1 MKKSTYIL
9 TAAFFEVD
17 SEGVVL
23 THSLIDYNDKSGIRD
38 EINSMKWDAIK
49 GISYSEELN
58 SICIDG
64 KGEKKTIW
72 KSEKRKERS
81 PRKKAINRII
91 LYLPYDSKDK
101 FIHLF
106 MTYGKEIEMV
116 K

>member
-1 MKKSTYIL
+1 M
-9 TAAFFEVD
+9 
-17 SEGVVL
+17 L
-23 THSLIDYNDKSGIRD
+23 THSLIDYNDKLGIRD

-64 KGEKKTIW
+64 KGEKRPSGKV
-72 KSEKRKERS
+72 KKEKNVHLE
-81 PRKKAINRII
+81 KKAINRII